1 MNIEQLQNILHTS
14 GSFDTPY
21 HEDSIMSYGKICN
34 HDDGYL
40 CEHRRRYIIDFIKK
54 NTEIDFQENTDM
66 NNYNCSGSP
75 FYPEISENKKHDED
89 NFEYN
94 PRGWYEKQSQELQK
108 AADEAYDNNGDE
120 GWYWFLSGCKWYQ
133 EQLKKVI

>member
-1 MNIEQLQNILHTS
+1 
-14 GSFDTPY
+14 
-21 HEDSIMSYGKICN
+21 MSYGKICN

-66 NNYNCSGSP
+66 NNYNCSGLP
-75 FYPEISENKKHDED
+75 FYSEISENKKYNDD
-89 NFEYN
+89 DFDDN
-94 PRGWYEKQSQELQK
+94 PRDWCLKQSEELQK
-108 AADEAYDNNGDE
+108 AADKFYYDCGDE
-120 GWYWFLSGCKWYQ
+120 GWFGFLAGCKWYQ